1 MPSKDLGAQNL
12 SDDILPGDFQ
22 DASCTSR
29 SDSTKMKVL
38 ATFLSVLALCW
49 AQEKDELTVASN
61 NFGLRMFPLLPSSP
75 ETNIFFSPCSLLIAM
90 GMAYAG
96 ARGETQK
103 ELYEHLGYSNAGLAE
118 GQVLDAYARQTRKY
132 QSAQSNTTVDVAN
145 AAAIHL
151 RLSLLDDYENAL
163 RNAFNADLQKVDFVD
178 GGQAAID
185 TINKWVKE
193 KTHNKIEA
201 LFSEPLDPLT
211 RFVLLNA
218 MYFKGTWKTEFDQK
232 RTEKR
237 PFLNGGVTPAEVDT
251 MVGKIRIRHNSF
263 ENLGVDVAELP
274 YRGGD
279 YSMVILL
286 PREKTGVE
294 ALKRNLTAAQLETL
308 VDQLVERDVDV
319 SLPRFK
325 METMYSLKEIL
336 QQMGIKKIFEGAD
349 LSGITGDKSLE
360 VSAVVQKAVV
370 EVNEE
375 GTEAAVVSGVIGA
388 TRVAL
393 SPSFNF
399 IVDHPFL
406 FFIRN
411 THANAVLFAGQ
422 VNKL

>member
-1 MPSKDLGAQNL
+1 
-12 SDDILPGDFQ
+12 
-22 DASCTSR
+22 
-29 SDSTKMKVL
+29 MKVL

-163 RNAFNADLQKVDFVD
+163 RNAFNADLQKVNFVD

-286 PREKTGVE
+286 PREKTGVV

-319 SLPRFK
+319 SLPR
-325 METMYSLKEIL
+325 
-336 QQMGIKKIFEGAD
+336 
-349 LSGITGDKSLE
+349 
-360 VSAVVQKAVV
+360 
-370 EVNEE
+370 
-375 GTEAAVVSGVIGA
+375 
-388 TRVAL
+388 
-393 SPSFNF
+393 
-399 IVDHPFL
+399 
-406 FFIRN
+406 
-411 THANAVLFAGQ
+411 
-422 VNKL
+422 